1 MQSLHRGR
9 AVDRATSPLRNRDPS
24 PDLQLFSSSVGCQT
38 NFEKVEHPKMVSSLS
53 QTDEEVIPP
62 KILVSIACQTE
73 LVLPVEARPQAR
85 AAPQS
90 SYVSQR
96 QEMARPNLQATA
108 PLQHL
113 NFSPS
118 TQSSN
123 VFHTAFIPSG
133 QFYPLPPELQ
143 FQQAS
148 SFQVRQQGHSS
159 AQVFGNRP
167 RASVA
172 TSVQQTST
180 TGYQALPSL
189 ERQTVTTQG
198 LAHPTLNALL
208 SAYNTSAYNSS
219 QQRHSVGHPVQT
231 SAQRAQTSHQ
241 RTQFD
246 GFAQASGRQL
256 YSAPQQNNRTSSLQQ
271 VANPQGAVQSR
282 VITEIE
288 QRRVN
293 QTQIQPPT
301 VGNQT
306 TRISGQPNA
315 IALHHGNSQ
324 QLSSRL
330 FSQPQ
335 NQGISEG
342 RILRNTIRPIPHY
355 QHGNASSNQ
364 SAVHGITM
372 QQSVSQPLG
381 LQTPMFTQA
390 DSARPQTCQSVNL
403 NASMIQPV
411 QRPISQARTVSAPL
425 LHNTRNPVPVPQSQA
440 RNLSVPVNQTTVT
453 TQHAA
458 QLLPVQQSV
467 QAQSSNTY
475 NFTVRRLTQAT
486 AERNTQ
492 IPENDLRVQ
501 PSVQSQ
507 SLFDEIRR
515 VYSEL
520 QQSLDDVTA
529 KKQKAKNTEKANVTV
544 AVPADVATQLTADYV
559 TSAEELSSVRS
570 EDPLISQGH
579 KLDKAHTRTSGASAG
594 LHIEGDV
601 APESRKARQ
610 ENNPVLSKKD
620 RHRNPAKTPSGALEN
635 TVQRLLA
642 HQNSTL
648 SKHHASPKTSSSSVS
663 DLFDGIRPVE
673 SQPSETGT
681 SGKNE
686 NQPGC
691 ESEGVCSGKSKA
703 DKVEVDSLDDNKET
717 NKEELDC
724 RVTSSDERQP
734 ISEITSLADERGKET
749 GASLASEEVN
759 EVVPISG
766 AGVEGQRSSNS
777 DSVFIAPSA
786 LPNRK
791 SDVEKDKDDIYIQLM
806 SPVIPHGFVSHRK
819 DSDSDN
825 VFVVPSSPVKTRND
839 SEKMKDDLYVNLMSP
854 IIPVSPS
861 PTAKRRSHI
870 SQHYCD
876 ESETTQRK
884 SLGEE
889 QDSNPSVQRIESAD
903 KVINDNPDQTEI
915 GETDYTTSPGP
926 QSTQIQQIV
935 RNREED
941 PELLTTGEEGTVD
954 ENRLIDPEIELPV
967 AETQGGNT
975 DTDKVKVAE
984 GEIYEERRPTSE
996 TGQEF
1001 HVTFA
1006 DKDMEVVRSVGGT
1019 ADENHVVNSVDPH
1032 GQNYCSFVCNSVEE
1046 KHSEES
1052 RHKVG
1057 EGAEENAG
1065 ANQGISDA
1073 HLAVGCVDA
1082 CAENDS
1088 QLAPGLVAAKDSVES
1103 EDKAGEEME
1112 TDVIP
1117 DLSSPQNVVRM
1128 QDSLNIRCSQE
1139 EEMETGAKHTRRVNT
1154 QETIQSSGNVDPVGK
1169 NNFAP
1174 SNTVEEMEIDSIPEL
1189 RSTQSGCGP
1198 DEEVE
1203 TCVKHSGGVGTEK
1216 AQETTQNARNVDAVA
1231 EDNVVPSNAVEEI
1244 EKDAT
1249 HELSSSQ
1256 SVARREE
1263 TWKPGCSHEEEVE
1276 TSVMHSSNA
1285 DSQKTQEPIENAA
1298 NIDSVAEDNVA
1309 LNNGLLTTTE
1319 GNSGMEE
1326 STVLSSS
1333 KCLTED
1339 NSDGLNEQQFSGIT
1353 KGISKQDHFYYRC
1366 HDSSAIKEVN
1376 SLLVEKL
1383 PNEMKNQPLESRQEP
1398 KQSLVNGIDITG
1410 ILVSSNK
1417 NHDQNEK
1424 ENAVKSDSSQQHLID
1439 GSTLPIPRIAVR
1451 SVDNDLMIM
1460 WDLPDNDK
1468 ISEIEYFELY
1478 SWSRGGQ
1485 WRKISKVKALRLPM
1499 GCTLKNLAP
1508 GKMFRFRVRAL
1519 SHGGVVGPFS
1529 EPSSFMSL

>member
-1 MQSLHRGR
+1 
-9 AVDRATSPLRNRDPS
+9 
-24 PDLQLFSSSVGCQT
+24 
-38 NFEKVEHPKMVSSLS
+38 MVSSLS

-118 TQSSN
+118 TQASN

-148 SFQVRQQGHSS
+148 SFQARQQGHSS

-172 TSVQQTST
+172 TSVQQTTT

-246 GFAQASGRQL
+246 GFAQASGRHL

-293 QTQIQPPT
+293 QTQIQLPT

-306 TRISGQPNA
+306 SRISGQPNA
-315 IALHHGNSQ
+315 MALQHGNSQ

-330 FSQPQ
+330 VSQPQ

-355 QHGNASSNQ
+355 QQGNASSNQ

-381 LQTPMFTQA
+381 LQTLMFAQA

-411 QRPISQARTVSAPL
+411 QRSISQARTVSAPL

-458 QLLPVQQSV
+458 QLLSVQQSV

-486 AERNTQ
+486 AERNTRV
-492 IPENDLRVQ
+492 PENNLRVQ
-501 PSVQSQ
+501 PSIQSQ

-529 KKQKAKNTEKANVTV
+529 KKQKEKNTEKANVTV
-544 AVPADVATQLTADYV
+544 ALPAAVATQLTADYV

-579 KLDKAHTRTSGASAG
+579 KLDKAHTRTSGASAD

-610 ENNPVLSKKD
+610 ENNPLLSKKD

-648 SKHHASPKTSSSSVS
+648 SKHHASPKTSYSSVS
-663 DLFDGIRPVE
+663 DLFDGIPPVG

-691 ESEGVCSGKSKA
+691 ESEGVCSGTSKA

-717 NKEELDC
+717 NKDELDC
-724 RVTSSDERQP
+724 RVNSSDESQP
-734 ISEITSLADERGKET
+734 ISEITSLADERGKKT

-759 EVVPISG
+759 VVLPISG
-766 AGVEGQRSSNS
+766 AVVEGQRSSNS
-777 DSVFIAPSA
+777 DSVFIAPSTP
-786 LPNRK
+786 PNRK

-806 SPVIPHGFVSHRK
+806 SPVIPHGFARHRK
-819 DSDSDN
+819 DSDSDS

-839 SEKMKDDLYVNLMSP
+839 SEKIKDDLYVNLMSP

-861 PTAKRRSHI
+861 PTAKRRSDI

-876 ESETTQRK
+876 ESETTRRK

-889 QDSNPSVQRIESAD
+889 QDSDPSVQRIESAD
-903 KVINDNPDQTEI
+903 KVVNDANQTEI
-915 GETDYTTSPGP
+915 GETDYTSSPGP
-926 QSTQIQQIV
+926 QSTQIQQSV
-935 RNREED
+935 RNQEEG

-954 ENRLIDPEIELPV
+954 ENRVIDAEIELPV
-967 AETQGGNT
+967 VETQGGNT

-984 GEIYEERRPTSE
+984 AEIYEERRPKSE

-1006 DKDMEVVRSVGGT
+1006 NKDMEVVRSVGGT
-1019 ADENHVVNSVDPH
+1019 DDENHVVNSADPH
-1032 GQNYCSFVCNSVEE
+1032 RHNDCSFVCSGLEE
-1046 KHSEES
+1046 EHSEES

-1057 EGAEENAG
+1057 EGAEENTG
-1065 ANQGISDA
+1065 ANQGIRDT

-1088 QLAPGLVAAKDSVES
+1088 QLAPGFVDTKDSVES
-1103 EDKAGEEME
+1103 EDKTGKRME

-1128 QDSLNIRCSQE
+1128 QDPLNIRCSQE
-1139 EEMETGAKHTRRVNT
+1139 EEMETVAKHTRTVNT
-1154 QETIQSSGNVDPVGK
+1154 QETSQNAGDVDSVGK
-1169 NNFAP
+1169 DNFAP
-1174 SNTVEEMEIDSIPEL
+1174 SNTVEEMEMDSTPEL

-1198 DEEVE
+1198 DEDVE
-1203 TCVKHSGGVGTEK
+1203 TCVKHTGGVGTEK
-1216 AQETTQNARNVDAVA
+1216 AQDTTQNAGNVDVVA
-1231 EDNVVPSNAVEEI
+1231 EGNLVPSNAVEEM
-1244 EKDAT
+1244 ETGAT

-1256 SVARREE
+1256 SVARLEE

-1276 TSVMHSSNA
+1276 TSVVHSSN
-1285 DSQKTQEPIENAA
+1285 P
-1298 NIDSVAEDNVA
+1298 DSVAEDNLA
-1309 LNNGLLTTTE
+1309 LNNGLLTTAK

-1424 ENAVKSDSSQQHLID
+1424 ENAVKSDSSQQHLTD
-1439 GSTLPIPRIAVR
+1439 GSTLPKPRIAVR

-1460 WDLPDNDK
+1460 WDLPDNGN
-1468 ISEIEYFELY
+1468 ISEIEYFELD
-1478 SWSRGGQ
+1478 SWSRSGQ
-1485 WRKISKVKALRLPM
+1485 WRKISKIKALRLPM
-1499 GCTLKNLAP
+1499 GCTLKNVAP

>member
-1 MQSLHRGR
+1 
-9 AVDRATSPLRNRDPS
+9 
-24 PDLQLFSSSVGCQT
+24 
-38 NFEKVEHPKMVSSLS
+38 MVSSLS

-73 LVLPVEARPQAR
+73 FVLPVEARPQAR

-118 TQSSN
+118 TQASN
-123 VFHTAFIPSG
+123 VFHTAFIPTG

-148 SFQVRQQGHSS
+148 SFQARQQGHSS

-172 TSVQQTST
+172 TSVQQTTT

-198 LAHPTLNALL
+198 LARPTLNALL
-208 SAYNTSAYNSS
+208 SAYNTSAYNPS
-219 QQRHSVGHPVQT
+219 QQRHSVGHPVPT
-231 SAQRAQTSHQ
+231 SAQRAQSSHQ

-246 GFAQASGRQL
+246 GFAQASGRHL

-293 QTQIQPPT
+293 QTQIQLPT

-315 IALHHGNSQ
+315 MALQHGNSQ

-330 FSQPQ
+330 VSQPQ

-355 QHGNASSNQ
+355 QQGNASSNQ

-381 LQTPMFTQA
+381 LQTLMFAQA

-411 QRPISQARTVSAPL
+411 QRSISQARTVSVPL

-440 RNLSVPVNQTTVT
+440 RNLSAPVNQTTVT

-492 IPENDLRVQ
+492 VPENDLRVQ

-529 KKQKAKNTEKANVTV
+529 KKQKEKNTEKANVTV
-544 AVPADVATQLTADYV
+544 AVPAAVATQRTADYV

-610 ENNPVLSKKD
+610 ENNPLLSKKD

-648 SKHHASPKTSSSSVS
+648 SKHHASPKTSSSYVS
-663 DLFDGIRPVE
+663 DLFDGIPPVE

-691 ESEGVCSGKSKA
+691 ESEGVFSGKSKA
-703 DKVEVDSLDDNKET
+703 DKVEVDSVDDNKET

-724 RVTSSDERQP
+724 RVNSSDERQP

-777 DSVFIAPSA
+777 DSMFIAPSA
-786 LPNRK
+786 PPNRK

-806 SPVIPHGFVSHRK
+806 SPVIPHGFVRHRK

-839 SEKMKDDLYVNLMSP
+839 SEKIKDDLYVNLMSP
-854 IIPVSPS
+854 IIPVSPP

-870 SQHYCD
+870 SQHYCE
-876 ESETTQRK
+876 ESETTRRK
-884 SLGEE
+884 WLGEE
-889 QDSNPSVQRIESAD
+889 QDSDPSLQKIESAD
-903 KVINDNPDQTEI
+903 KVISDNPNQTEI
-915 GETDYTTSPGP
+915 GETDYTSSPGP
-926 QSTQIQQIV
+926 QSTQIQQSA
-935 RNREED
+935 RNREEG
-941 PELLTTGEEGTVD
+941 PELLTTEEEGTVD
-954 ENRLIDPEIELPV
+954 ENRIIDAEIELPV
-967 AETQGGNT
+967 AETQGGST

-984 GEIYEERRPTSE
+984 AAIYEERRPASE

-1001 HVTFA
+1001 HVTFPN
-1006 DKDMEVVRSVGGT
+1006 KDMEVVRSVGGT
-1019 ADENHVVNSVDPH
+1019 DDENHVVNSVDPH
-1032 GQNYCSFVCNSVEE
+1032 RQNDCSFVCSGVEE
-1046 KHSEES
+1046 EHSEES

-1057 EGAEENAG
+1057 ESAEENAG
-1065 ANQGISDA
+1065 ANQGVSDK

-1088 QLAPGLVAAKDSVES
+1088 QLAPGLVATKDSVES
-1103 EDKAGEEME
+1103 EDKTSEGME

-1128 QDSLNIRCSQE
+1128 QDSLNTGCSQE

-1154 QETIQSSGNVDPVGK
+1154 QETSQNAGNFDPVGK
-1169 NNFAP
+1169 DNF
-1174 SNTVEEMEIDSIPEL
+1174 VEEMEMDSIPEL
-1189 RSTQSGCGP
+1189 RSTQSGCGTNG
-1198 DEEVE
+1198 EVE
-1203 TCVKHSGGVGTEK
+1203 TCVKHTGGVATEK

-1231 EDNVVPSNAVEEI
+1231 EDNLVPSNTVEEI
-1244 EKDAT
+1244 ETNAT

-1256 SVARREE
+1256 SVAILEE

-1285 DSQKTQEPIENAA
+1285 DSQKTQEPIENTG

-1439 GSTLPIPRIAVR
+1439 GSTLPVPRIAVR

>member
-1 MQSLHRGR
+1 
-9 AVDRATSPLRNRDPS
+9 
-24 PDLQLFSSSVGCQT
+24 
-38 NFEKVEHPKMVSSLS
+38 MVSSLS

-118 TQSSN
+118 TQASN

-133 QFYPLPPELQ
+133 QFYPLSPELQ

-148 SFQVRQQGHSS
+148 SFQARQQGHSS

-167 RASVA
+167 RASIA
-172 TSVQQTST
+172 TSVQPTTT

-246 GFAQASGRQL
+246 GFAQASGRHL

-293 QTQIQPPT
+293 QTQIQLPT

-315 IALHHGNSQ
+315 MTLQHGNSQ

-330 FSQPQ
+330 VSQPQ
-335 NQGISEG
+335 NQGISEV
-342 RILRNTIRPIPHY
+342 RLLRNTIRPIPHY
-355 QHGNASSNQ
+355 LQGNASSNQ

-381 LQTPMFTQA
+381 LQTLMFAQA

-411 QRPISQARTVSAPL
+411 QRSISQARTVSAPL

-492 IPENDLRVQ
+492 VPENDLRVQ

-529 KKQKAKNTEKANVTV
+529 KKQKEKNTEKANVTV
-544 AVPADVATQLTADYV
+544 AVPAAVATQLTADYV

-579 KLDKAHTRTSGASAG
+579 NLDKAHTRTSGASAG
-594 LHIEGDV
+594 LRIEGDV

-610 ENNPVLSKKD
+610 ENNPLLSKKD
-620 RHRNPAKTPSGALEN
+620 RHRNLAKTPSGALEN

-648 SKHHASPKTSSSSVS
+648 SKHHASPKTSSSVS
-663 DLFDGIRPVE
+663 DLFDGILPVE
-673 SQPSETGT
+673 SQPLETGT

-691 ESEGVCSGKSKA
+691 ESEGVCSGTSKA

-724 RVTSSDERQP
+724 QVNSSDDRQP

-759 EVVPISG
+759 AVVPISG

-777 DSVFIAPSA
+777 DSVFIAPSTP
-786 LPNRK
+786 PNRK
-791 SDVEKDKDDIYIQLM
+791 SDVEKDKDDIYVQLM
-806 SPVIPHGFVSHRK
+806 SPVIPHGFARHRK

-839 SEKMKDDLYVNLMSP
+839 SEKIKDDLYVNLMSP

-861 PTAKRRSHI
+861 PTAKRRSDI

-876 ESETTQRK
+876 ESETTRRK

-889 QDSNPSVQRIESAD
+889 QDSDPSVQRIESAD
-903 KVINDNPDQTEI
+903 KVINDNPNQTEI
-915 GETDYTTSPGP
+915 GETDYTSSPGP
-926 QSTQIQQIV
+926 QSTQIQQSV
-935 RNREED
+935 RNQEEGS
-941 PELLTTGEEGTVD
+941 ELLTTGEEDTVD
-954 ENRLIDPEIELPV
+954 ENRVIDAEIELPV
-967 AETQGGNT
+967 VEPQGGNT

-984 GEIYEERRPTSE
+984 AEIYEERRPTSE

-1001 HVTFA
+1001 DVTFA
-1006 DKDMEVVRSVGGT
+1006 NEDMEVVRSVGGT
-1019 ADENHVVNSVDPH
+1019 DDENHVVNNVDPH
-1032 GQNYCSFVCNSVEE
+1032 RHNDCSFVCSGVEE
-1046 KHSEES
+1046 EHSEES

-1057 EGAEENAG
+1057 KGAEENAG
-1065 ANQGISDA
+1065 ANQGISDT

-1082 CAENDS
+1082 CTENDS
-1088 QLAPGLVAAKDSVES
+1088 QLAPGLVDTKDSVES
-1103 EDKAGEEME
+1103 EDKTGKGME

-1128 QDSLNIRCSQE
+1128 QDPLNIRCSQE
-1139 EEMETGAKHTRRVNT
+1139 EEMETGAKHTRTVNT
-1154 QETIQSSGNVDPVGK
+1154 QETIQNAGDVDPVGK
-1169 NNFAP
+1169 DNFAP
-1174 SNTVEEMEIDSIPEL
+1174 SNTVEEMEMDSIPEL

-1203 TCVKHSGGVGTEK
+1203 TCVKHTGGVGTEK

-1231 EDNVVPSNAVEEI
+1231 EDNLVPSNSVEEI
-1244 EKDAT
+1244 ETDAT

-1256 SVARREE
+1256 SVARLEE
-1263 TWKPGCSHEEEVE
+1263 TWKPGCSHKEEVE
-1276 TSVMHSSNA
+1276 TSVVHSSNA
-1285 DSQKTQEPIENAA
+1285 DFQKTQEPIENAG
-1298 NIDSVAEDNVA
+1298 NIDSVAEDNLA
-1309 LNNGLLTTTE
+1309 LNNGLLKTTK
-1319 GNSGMEE
+1319 GNSSMEE
-1326 STVLSSS
+1326 STVLASS

-1383 PNEMKNQPLESRQEP
+1383 PNEMKNQPSESRQEP

-1485 WRKISKVKALRLPM
+1485 WRKISKIKALRLPM